1 MKIQSL
7 VFPGKDQ
14 CLVEATTIPDNPGTG
29 EVLIRNRLSLISAG
43 TELAMFTETH
53 RGFAEADF
61 SYASYPFRPGYAV
74 VGEVVAAGDGVSDLA
89 PGTRVFHRSRHAT
102 HALLSH
108 DVVLPVPEGVPDS
121 HVPFIAMLQ
130 IAMSAPRQA
139 PVYFGENVLV
149 IGMGLVGNLCA
160 QLCASAG
167 AGRVAAADLAAPR
180 LAQALACGADVV
192 FDLSEKPLADW
203 LPEFGPRGANY
214 VVEAVGSGPTIDL
227 ALKAAAR
234 HGRVVLLGSP
244 RDKLELDPYFDI
256 HRTGVHVIG
265 AHAST
270 VDAATREQDMPFL
283 WSLLATGRIN
293 VEPLISHV
301 LPYTEGQKAY
311 EGLRDRKD
319 EFLGVLLEY
328 PED

>member
-14 CLVEATTIPDNPGTG
+14 CLVETTTIPDDPGPG

-53 RGFAEADF
+53 RGFEEPDF
-61 SYASYPFRPGYAV
+61 GYAKFPFRPGYAV
-74 VGEVVAAGDGVSDLA
+74 VGEVVAVGDGVTDLA
-89 PGTRVFHRSRHAT
+89 PGTRVFHRNRHAT
-102 HALLSH
+102 HALLNH
-108 DVVLPVPEGVPDS
+108 DVVLPVPEGVLDT
-121 HVPFIAMLQ
+121 HAPFIAMLQ

-139 PVYFGENVLV
+139 PVHFGENVLV

-160 QLCASAG
+160 QLCGLAG
-167 AGRVAAADLAAPR
+167 AAQVAAADLAAPR
-180 LAQALACGADVV
+180 LAQAKACGVDLA
-192 FDLSEKPLADW
+192 FNLSEKPLSAW
-203 LPEFGPRGANY
+203 LPELGPRGANY

-227 ALKAAAR
+227 ALKAAAN

-244 RDKLELDPYFDI
+244 RDRLELDPYFDI
-256 HRTGVHVIG
+256 HRTGLRVIG

-293 VEPLISHV
+293 LEPLITHV

-319 EFLGVLLEY
+319 EYLGVLLEY
-328 PED
+328 PGD

>member
-1 MKIQSL
+1 MKTQSL

-14 CLVEATTIPDNPGTG
+14 CLVEATTIPVNPGPG
-29 EVLIRNRLSLISAG
+29 EVLVRNRFSLISAG

-53 RGFAEADF
+53 RGFAEPDF
-61 SYASYPFRPGYAV
+61 SYASYPFRPGYAAI
-74 VGEVVAAGDGVSDLA
+74 GEVVAVGAGL
-89 PGTRVFHRSRHAT
+89 PKLEIGTRVFHRGRHAT
-102 HALLSH
+102 HALL
-108 DVVLPVPEGVPDS
+108 DYADVLPVPEGVADA
-121 HVPFIAMLQ
+121 HAPFLAMLQ

-160 QLCASAG
+160 QLYALAG
-167 AGRVAAADLAAPR
+167 AGQVAAADLAVPR
-180 LAQALACGADVV
+180 LEQALECGVALA
-192 FDLSEKPLADW
+192 FNLSEKPLADW
-203 LPEFGPRGANY
+203 LPELGPGGANM

-227 ALKAAAR
+227 AIKAAAR

-256 HRTGVHVIG
+256 HRTGVHLIG

-270 VDAATREQDMPFL
+270 VDAATRERDMPLL
-283 WSLLATGRIN
+283 WSLLASRRIN